1 MNVRILQHF
10 HKVKCCSLFINLGIV
25 HGTVVIVDMQ
35 LSLENFNHIAIA
47 KYPNSSHNLMLR
59 EMVLTCHVK

>member
-1 MNVRILQHF
+1 MYEFYSTFTRSNVLYLSILE
-10 HKVKCCSLFINLGIV
+10 SY
-25 HGTVVIVDMQ
+25 TVQSVIVDMQ